1 MTLLPGDGAFPGT
14 YRVMVN
20 KTEATGG
27 GIVEGTE
34 GNDPKFKDDRTSIDY
49 LPRKYKDPATSGIE
63 ITIPD
68 KGTKTIEIKLEGEID
83 TTPQKIQQN
92 RR

>member
-1 MTLLPGDGAFPGT
+1 
-14 YRVMVN
+14 MVT

-34 GNDPKFKDDRTSIDY
+34 GNDPKFKDDRTMIDH
-49 LPRKYKDPATSGIE
+49 LPRKYKEPTTSGIE
-63 ITIPD
+63 ITIPP
-68 KGTKTIEIKLEGEID
+68 KGTKTIEIQLEGEVD
-83 TTPQKIQQN
+83 ATPQRIQRGG